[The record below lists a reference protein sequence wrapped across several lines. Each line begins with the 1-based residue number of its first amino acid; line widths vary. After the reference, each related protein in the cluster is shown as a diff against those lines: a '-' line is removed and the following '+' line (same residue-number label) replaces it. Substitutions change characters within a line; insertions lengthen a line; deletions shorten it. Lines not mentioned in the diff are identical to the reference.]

1 MSMGAQKIK
10 ASPELLN
17 QVIEKAKKKEEA
29 FLFDLKIDASDF
41 GQPGSLRNIVL
52 QSVLDED
59 YNKALEEIKLF
70 SEGPSEFPNFIPKV
84 TRYLNHSRDLVY
96 AIKAK
101 RNFDGI
107 SSLTRAK
114 QQELR
119 EKFKEHY
126 GELKFVLRRIEK
138 IESDLR
144 IEDARSTI
152 YIIRALWIAA
162 MVLVSVWFV
171 MESVGGL
178 AITGTIVVE
187 DLIDKISG
195 WLFGIIGW

>member
-1 MSMGAQKIK
+1 MGAPKII
-10 ASPELLN
+10 ATPEILN
-17 QVIEKAKKKEEA
+17 QVKENAKKSEES
-29 FLFDLKIDASDF
+29 FIFDLKIEASDF
-41 GQPGSLRNIVL
+41 GEPGSLRNVVL
-52 QSVLDED
+52 QSVLEENYD
-59 YNKALEEIKLF
+59 KALEELKIF
-70 SEGPSEFPNFIPKV
+70 SETDSEFPNFLPRAK
-84 TRYLNHSRDLVY
+84 RYLNHARDLVY

-126 GELKFVLRRIEK
+126 GELKFILRRIEK
-138 IESDLR
+138 LESDLR

-162 MVLVSVWFV
+162 MVLVMVWFA
-171 MESVGGL
+171 MEVTGGL
-178 AITGTIVVE
+178 AMTGTVVLE
-187 DLIDKISG
+187 DVLDKFAAWI
-195 WLFGIIGW
+195 FGSIGW